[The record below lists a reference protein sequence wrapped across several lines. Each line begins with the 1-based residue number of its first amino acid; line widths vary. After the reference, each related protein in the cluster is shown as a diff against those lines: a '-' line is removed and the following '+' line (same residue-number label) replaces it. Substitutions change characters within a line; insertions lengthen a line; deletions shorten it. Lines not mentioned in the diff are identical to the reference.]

1 SEMRVTCGPGGVVHD
16 YVPFYFTKRSPMLL
30 NVIKK
35 KNVDQEGIIYLAI
48 PIEAIEDKSVVF
60 SNSSANTLTPP
71 TFYSNADDLNKLN
84 WDAIDSRVWIP
95 KTEGVK
101 QQKMAELLIHDE
113 IPFNNF
119 SFIVVWNLCVKTH
132 VAQLLKKYGFNN
144 FDVRCDS
151 RSFDHHYFHDLNVV
165 GRVNIVT
172 GPKILL

>member
-1 SEMRVTCGPGGVVHD
+1 
-16 YVPFYFTKRSPMLL
+16 
-30 NVIKK
+30 IKK

-101 QQKMAELLIHDE
+101 QQ
-113 IPFNNF
+113 N
-119 SFIVVWNLCVKTH
+119 
-132 VAQLLKKYGFNN
+132 Y
-144 FDVRCDS
+144 
-151 RSFDHHYFHDLNVV
+151 
-165 GRVNIVT
+165 
-172 GPKILL
+172 